1 MKLDRQLWTFLL
13 VVLHYRV
20 TSQTSVITAEDGQYC
35 TTDTGDHGLCV
46 YQYQCL
52 DGRIIYD
59 GETLIDLRRAGDDCG
74 EYILVCCNG
83 EHSSENVPTTVVAN
97 ETVTHEPSRGRDENA
112 TARPPVATTTES
124 SVHESQERTSDKPE
138 KPTNN
143 GKTENTTVTPPAVS
157 TQRTP
162 IITGTSTTKRPLQP
176 PPLNIPEY
184 IEKGCGHRNP
194 NGVVFSIENNVHSE
208 SEYGEY
214 PWVAAI
220 FVRDETTSQLQYR
233 CGGALIDQA
242 AVLTTASCLYLYR
255 SKPSQLVV
263 RLGEWDMSMQRE
275 PLPHV
280 DSEAENVHIHPDYGV
295 SSKVNDIAV
304 VILRETMVLN
314 HIIGVVC
321 LPQKEQEVPNTD
333 LIGAGWG
340 DAPSFVIP
348 KKYPQSILKK
358 AHLKSISNGECQ
370 NKMRKLMSRRFQLH
384 QSFICAE
391 AIDTEML
398 PCRGDSG
405 SPYVVEVSGGSDRYY
420 LVGLSSWGYDCNRQ
434 NTPTVMTN
442 VAYHRDWIDKVVKK
456 ENLNPWSYTYEPE
469 ENIEDE

>member
-1 MKLDRQLWTFLL
+1 MSTTESSLL
-13 VVLHYRV
+13 EGKEND
-20 TSQTSVITAEDGQYC
+20 IEE
-35 TTDTGDHGLCV
+35 TTDPVIVDS
-46 YQYQCL
+46 
-52 DGRIIYD
+52 D
-59 GETLIDLRRAGDDCG
+59 GDDTSR
-74 EYILVCCNG
+74 ENTRENSQV
-83 EHSSENVPTTVVAN
+83 ESATESSKNIGKFSTPKTNE
-97 ETVTHEPSRGRDENA
+97 ETVTSDKGKNATDKTVVSTTDNSQHEDSTTGKLEEPTTNDKSENA

-124 SVHESQERTSDKPE
+124 SVREGQERTSDKPE

-143 GKTENTTVTPPAVS
+143 GKSENTTVTPPAVS
-157 TQRTP
+157 TQGTP
-162 IITGTSTTKRPLQP
+162 ILTGTSTTKRPLQP

-242 AVLTTASCLYLYR
+242 AVLTTASCLYLHR
-255 SKPSQLVV
+255 SKPSQVVV
-263 RLGEWDMSMQRE
+263 RLGEWDMSTQRE

-280 DSEAENVHIHPDYGV
+280 DSEAENVHIHPDYSV
-295 SSKVNDIAV
+295 SSKVNDIAI
-304 VILRETMVLN
+304 VILRETIMLN
-314 HIIGVVC
+314 HTIGVVC
-321 LPQKEQEVPNTD
+321 LPQKEQELPNTD

-340 DAPSFVIP
+340 DAPSFVTP

-370 NKMRKLMSRRFQLH
+370 KKMLQQMSHKFQLH
-384 QSFICAE
+384 QSFICAV

-405 SPYVVEVSGGSDRYY
+405 SPYVVEVSGGSERYY

-434 NTPTVMTN
+434 NSPTVMTN